1 MAVGDVVVVAASAAR
16 TTTGQSGAIQS
27 QGKQIA
33 VEVDVTAVSG
43 TTPSL
48 ALTIE
53 WSDDNGTTWFQAD
66 PPDTFTA
73 LTAVGK
79 RVKEF
84 DVKAPYFRAV
94 WTITGTT
101 PSFTFAVDAYLN

>member
-16 TTTGQSGAIQS
+16 TTTGQSAAVQA
-27 QGKQIA
+27 QGRQVA

-43 TTPSL
+43 STPSMT
-48 ALTIE
+48 LTVE
-53 WSDDNGTTWFQAD
+53 WSDDNGTTWFLAD

-73 LTAVGK
+73 LTAAGK

-84 DVKAPYFRAV
+84 DVKAPYFRTV
-94 WTITGTT
+94 WTISGTT
-101 PSFTFAVDAYLN
+101 PSFTFAVDAYFN

>member
-27 QGKQIA
+27 QGQQ
-33 VEVDVTAVSG
+33 VSLEVDVTAASG
-43 TTPSL
+43 TTPNL
-48 ALTIE
+48 ALSVE

-66 PPDTFTA
+66 PADVFTA
-73 LTAVGK
+73 LTAAGK

-84 DVKAPYFRAV
+84 DVKAPYFRVV

-101 PSFTFAVDAYLN
+101 PSFTFAVDAYFN